1 MRSVSD
7 RRVFQ
12 KVMNLS
18 SLTALAVIAG
28 TGAFAG
34 APVLAQAP
42 VAASEVR
49 ALNLARNTAVTEN
62 GGLSVYRPQQ
72 CMFQTST
79 GGGECLVDESPNGY
93 TFRFLGGSPGWPSDG
108 SDATTETEIQIS
120 PDGRSVI
127 GIIYNG
133 APR

>member
-1 MRSVSD
+1 
-7 RRVFQ
+7 
-12 KVMNLS
+12 MNLS
-18 SLTALAVIAG
+18 SLTTLAVIAG

>member
-1 MRSVSD
+1 
-7 RRVFQ
+7 
-12 KVMNLS
+12 MNLS

-49 ALNLARNTAVTEN
+49 ALNLARNTAVTKN

-93 TFRFLGGSPGWPSDG
+93 TFRFLGGSPGTPADG

>member
-1 MRSVSD
+1 
-7 RRVFQ
+7 
-12 KVMNLS
+12 MNLS
-18 SLTALAVIAG
+18 SLTTLAVIAG

-93 TFRFLGGSPGWPSDG
+93 TFRFLGGSPGWPADG